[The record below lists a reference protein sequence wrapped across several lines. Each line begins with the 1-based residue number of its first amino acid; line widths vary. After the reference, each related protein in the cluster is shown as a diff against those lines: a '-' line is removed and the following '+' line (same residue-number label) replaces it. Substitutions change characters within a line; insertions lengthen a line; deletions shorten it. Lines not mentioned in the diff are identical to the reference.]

1 MYRCTLIPYIMEK
14 YQLYRTA
21 LDALQFLIVSDLG
34 FEHSDK
40 LALGHLFEKV
50 SSSVSDLIFKATE

>member
-21 LDALQFLIVSDLG
+21 LDALQFLITQDLL
-34 FEHSDK
+34 
-40 LALGHLFEKV
+40 LAEVDVNALRFIAGKICENIA
-50 SSSVSDLIFKATE
+50 DLISVKRD

>member
-1 MYRCTLIPYIMEK
+1 MEK

-21 LDALQFLIVSDLG
+21 LDALQFLIVSDLD

-40 LALGHLFEKV
+40 IALGHLFEKV
-50 SSSVSDLIFKATE
+50 SEKMSEVIFKATE

>member
-1 MYRCTLIPYIMEK
+1 MEK

-21 LDALQFLIVSDLG
+21 LDALQFLIVSELG

-50 SSSVSDLIFKATE
+50 SSSVSDSVSDVIFKAIEDVTKNA

>member
-1 MYRCTLIPYIMEK
+1 MEK

-50 SSSVSDLIFKATE
+50 SEKMSEVIFKATEDVSA